1 MQKNMYSSRALGHNT
16 CTFAFEFIM
25 AKVGLGIEME
35 VGCTANIYRQTTDKL
50 MFKSVISTVR

>member
-1 MQKNMYSSRALGHNT
+1 MQKNMYSSRPLGHNT

-35 VGCTANIYRQTTDKL
+35 VGWSTVNIYSQ
-50 MFKSVISTVR
+50 STVEVQ

>member
-35 VGCTANIYRQTTDKL
+35 VGCCNANVYSQI
-50 MFKSVISTVR
+50 TVEVQ